1 MNRLSFRLPRR
12 SMKTKLFLYMLVPVI
27 LILVLLASCLSLF
40 DRFKTPKDTLAE
52 RLDMQAMS
60 FEQQLLSHRSSLI
73 TVGAYL
79 SGDAATL
86 IEAYLADAGISFDEL
101 SDGARL
107 ADLQERIIEPLRQYL
122 LQAECS
128 GAFVLLNA
136 TAGKNAAEPTRS
148 GLYLQVNGYEA
159 DRREII
165 LYRGI
170 PSVGKAHGIMPHRK
184 WRLEVQRNVIR
195 GWDDSRSHSH
205 SHSDP
210 ARMPAHTYRFTEIFT
225 LPGMSEKAM
234 LLMLPIRG
242 SDGKDLGVCGFEVS
256 ESCFARLHSQTT
268 KLSHFTGL
276 LTYDDDSHM
285 DGDSITS
292 FFSCGADGGY
302 YRAPGGVLAVS
313 DFGDGILKLTGED
326 NTYLG
331 MKRSYN
337 DARTGGSFATFVM
350 TNKSDYDSAAMDTIV
365 KNLLLIALL
374 TALSI
379 AFCVF
384 FSRSYLAPVLK
395 SLEQLKRDEQRAHRG
410 APVEIDDL
418 LAFLAEK
425 DRNKQSVIDGL
436 KLEMKEAN
444 EELSRI
450 QKEKTRIQ
458 EEYVRA
464 KTQITRLTSSSAQE
478 VDPEG
483 YAHFTANLCK
493 LTPRER
499 EIFDLYLGGR
509 NGKEIRDVL
518 CISENTLKYHN
529 KHIYETLNVSSRKEL
544 LRYAAM
550 LEKEAVQVG
559 GEA

>member
-60 FEQQLLSHRSSLI
+60 FEQQLLSHRNSLI

-184 WRLEVQRNVIR
+184 WRLEAQRNVIR
-195 GWDDSRSHSH
+195 GWDDSRSH

-242 SDGKDLGVCGFEVS
+242 SDGKALGVCGFEVS

-292 FFSCGADGGY
+292 FFSCGADDGY

-350 TNKSDYDSAAMDTIV
+350 TNKSDYDSAALDTIV

-410 APVEIDDL
+410 APVVIDDL

-544 LRYAAM
+544 LHYAAM

>member
-60 FEQQLLSHRSSLI
+60 FEQQLLSHRNSLI

-165 LYRGI
+165 LSRGI

-184 WRLEVQRNVIR
+184 WRLEAQRNVIR
-195 GWDDSRSHSH
+195 GWDDSRSHSN
-205 SHSDP
+205 SDP

-242 SDGKDLGVCGFEVS
+242 SDGKALGVCGFEVS

-292 FFSCGADGGY
+292 FFSCGADDGY

-313 DFGDGILKLTGED
+313 DFGDGILKLTGDD

-444 EELSRI
+444 EKLSRI

>member
-184 WRLEVQRNVIR
+184 WRLEAQRNVIR
-195 GWDDSRSHSH
+195 GWDDSHSH

-276 LTYDDDSHM
+276 LTYDDDSYM

-313 DFGDGILKLTGED
+313 DFGDGILKLTGDD

>member
-1 MNRLSFRLPRR
+1 
-12 SMKTKLFLYMLVPVI
+12 
-27 LILVLLASCLSLF
+27 
-40 DRFKTPKDTLAE
+40 
-52 RLDMQAMS
+52 
-60 FEQQLLSHRSSLI
+60 
-73 TVGAYL
+73 
-79 SGDAATL
+79 
-86 IEAYLADAGISFDEL
+86 
-101 SDGARL
+101 
-107 ADLQERIIEPLRQYL
+107 
-122 LQAECS
+122 
-128 GAFVLLNA
+128 
-136 TAGKNAAEPTRS
+136 
-148 GLYLQVNGYEA
+148 
-159 DRREII
+159 
-165 LYRGI
+165 
-170 PSVGKAHGIMPHRK
+170 
-184 WRLEVQRNVIR
+184 
-195 GWDDSRSHSH
+195 
-205 SHSDP
+205 
-210 ARMPAHTYRFTEIFT
+210 
-225 LPGMSEKAM
+225 
-234 LLMLPIRG
+234 MLPIRG
-242 SDGKDLGVCGFEVS
+242 SDGKALGVCGFEVS

-292 FFSCGADGGY
+292 FFSCGADDGY

-313 DFGDGILKLTGED
+313 DFGDGILKLTGDD

-509 NGKEIRDVL
+509 NGKEIRDIL

-544 LRYAAM
+544 LHYAAM

>member
-12 SMKTKLFLYMLVPVI
+12 SMKTKLFLYMLVPVT

-60 FEQQLLSHRSSLI
+60 FEQQLLSHRNSLI

-184 WRLEVQRNVIR
+184 WRLEAQRNVIR
-195 GWDDSRSHSH
+195 GWDDSRSN
-205 SHSDP
+205 SDP

-242 SDGKDLGVCGFEVS
+242 SDGKALGVCGFEVS

-292 FFSCGADGGY
+292 FFSCGADDGY

-313 DFGDGILKLTGED
+313 DFGDGILKLTGDD

-436 KLEMKEAN
+436 RLEMKEAN

-483 YAHFTANLCK
+483 YAHFAANLCK

-529 KHIYETLNVSSRKEL
+529 KHIYEMLNVSSRKEL
-544 LRYAAM
+544 LHYAAM

>member
-40 DRFKTPKDTLAE
+40 DRFKPPKDTLAE

-60 FEQQLLSHRSSLI
+60 FEQQLLSHRNSLI

-184 WRLEVQRNVIR
+184 WRLEAQRNVIR
-195 GWDDSRSHSH
+195 GWDDSRSHSN
-205 SHSDP
+205 SDP
-210 ARMPAHTYRFTEIFT
+210 ARMPAHTCRFTEIFT

-242 SDGKDLGVCGFEVS
+242 SDGKALGVCGFEVS

-285 DGDSITS
+285 DGESITS
-292 FFSCGADGGY
+292 FFSCGADDGY

-313 DFGDGILKLTGED
+313 DFGDGILELTGDD

-379 AFCVF
+379 AFCAF

-544 LRYAAM
+544 LHYAAM
-550 LEKEAVQVG
+550 LEKEVVQVG

>member
-60 FEQQLLSHRSSLI
+60 FEQQLLSHRNSLI

-184 WRLEVQRNVIR
+184 WRLEAQRNVIR
-195 GWDDSRSHSH
+195 GWDDSRSN
-205 SHSDP
+205 SDP

-242 SDGKDLGVCGFEVS
+242 SDGKALGVCGFEVS

-292 FFSCGADGGY
+292 FFSCGADDGY

-313 DFGDGILKLTGED
+313 DFGDGILELTGED

-518 CISENTLKYHN
+518 CISENTLKYPN
-529 KHIYETLNVSSRKEL
+529 QHIYETLNVSSRKEL
-544 LRYAAM
+544 LHYAAM

>member
-1 MNRLSFRLPRR
+1 
-12 SMKTKLFLYMLVPVI
+12 
-27 LILVLLASCLSLF
+27 
-40 DRFKTPKDTLAE
+40 
-52 RLDMQAMS
+52 
-60 FEQQLLSHRSSLI
+60 
-73 TVGAYL
+73 
-79 SGDAATL
+79 
-86 IEAYLADAGISFDEL
+86 
-101 SDGARL
+101 
-107 ADLQERIIEPLRQYL
+107 
-122 LQAECS
+122 
-128 GAFVLLNA
+128 
-136 TAGKNAAEPTRS
+136 
-148 GLYLQVNGYEA
+148 
-159 DRREII
+159 
-165 LYRGI
+165 
-170 PSVGKAHGIMPHRK
+170 
-184 WRLEVQRNVIR
+184 
-195 GWDDSRSHSH
+195 
-205 SHSDP
+205 
-210 ARMPAHTYRFTEIFT
+210 
-225 LPGMSEKAM
+225 
-234 LLMLPIRG
+234 
-242 SDGKDLGVCGFEVS
+242 
-256 ESCFARLHSQTT
+256 
-268 KLSHFTGL
+268 
-276 LTYDDDSHM
+276 M

-292 FFSCGADGGY
+292 FFSCGADDGY

-313 DFGDGILKLTGED
+313 DFGDGILKLTGDD

-544 LRYAAM
+544 LHYAAM

>member
-60 FEQQLLSHRSSLI
+60 FEQQLLSHRNSLI

-184 WRLEVQRNVIR
+184 WRLEAQRNVIR
-195 GWDDSRSHSH
+195 GWDDSRSHSN
-205 SHSDP
+205 SDP

-242 SDGKDLGVCGFEVS
+242 SDGKALGVCGFEVS

-292 FFSCGADGGY
+292 FFSCGADDGY

-313 DFGDGILKLTGED
+313 DFGDGILELTGDD

>member
-184 WRLEVQRNVIR
+184 WRLEAQRNVIR
-195 GWDDSRSHSH
+195 GWDDSHSRSH

-313 DFGDGILKLTGED
+313 DFGDGILELTGDD

-483 YAHFTANLCK
+483 YAHFKANLCK

>member
-1 MNRLSFRLPRR
+1 
-12 SMKTKLFLYMLVPVI
+12 MKTKLFLYMLVPVI

-40 DRFKTPKDTLAE
+40 DRFKPPKDTLAE

-60 FEQQLLSHRSSLI
+60 FEQQLLSHRNSLI

-184 WRLEVQRNVIR
+184 WRLEAQRNVIR
-195 GWDDSRSHSH
+195 GWDDSRSHSN
-205 SHSDP
+205 SDP
-210 ARMPAHTYRFTEIFT
+210 ARMPAHTCRFTEIFT

-242 SDGKDLGVCGFEVS
+242 SDGKALGVCGFEVS

-285 DGDSITS
+285 DGESITS
-292 FFSCGADGGY
+292 FFSCGADDGY

-313 DFGDGILKLTGED
+313 DFGDGILELTGDD

-379 AFCVF
+379 AFCAF

-544 LRYAAM
+544 LHYAAM
-550 LEKEAVQVG
+550 LEKEVVQVG

>member
-60 FEQQLLSHRSSLI
+60 FEQQLLSHRNSLI

-184 WRLEVQRNVIR
+184 WRLEAQRNVIR

-205 SHSDP
+205 SDS

-292 FFSCGADGGY
+292 FFSCGADDGY

-337 DARTGGSFATFVM
+337 DARTGGSFATFAM

-544 LRYAAM
+544 LHYAAM

>member
-60 FEQQLLSHRSSLI
+60 FEQQLLSHRNSLI

-184 WRLEVQRNVIR
+184 WRLEAQRNVIR
-195 GWDDSRSHSH
+195 GWDDSHSRSH

-292 FFSCGADGGY
+292 FFSCGADDGY

-337 DARTGGSFATFVM
+337 DARTGGSFATFAM

-544 LRYAAM
+544 LHYAAM

>member
-60 FEQQLLSHRSSLI
+60 FEQQLLSHRNSLI

-210 ARMPAHTYRFTEIFT
+210 ARMPAHTYCFTEIFT

-313 DFGDGILKLTGED
+313 DFGDGILKLTGDD

-544 LRYAAM
+544 LHYAAM

>member
-60 FEQQLLSHRSSLI
+60 FEQQLLSHRNSLI

-101 SDGARL
+101 SDSARL

-184 WRLEVQRNVIR
+184 WRLEAQRNVIR
-195 GWDDSRSHSH
+195 GWDDSHSHSH

-292 FFSCGADGGY
+292 FFSCGADDGY

-313 DFGDGILKLTGED
+313 DFGDGILELTGDD

-337 DARTGGSFATFVM
+337 DARTGGSFATFAM

>member
-60 FEQQLLSHRSSLI
+60 FEQQLLSHRNSLI

-184 WRLEVQRNVIR
+184 WRLEAQRNVIR
-195 GWDDSRSHSH
+195 GWDDSHSRSH

-210 ARMPAHTYRFTEIFT
+210 ARMPAHTYCFTEIFT

-242 SDGKDLGVCGFEVS
+242 SDGKALGVCGFEVS

-268 KLSHFTGL
+268 KLSHFTGR

-285 DGDSITS
+285 DGDSIIS
-292 FFSCGADGGY
+292 FFSCGADDGY
-302 YRAPGGVLAVS
+302 YRAPGGVLAGS
-313 DFGDGILKLTGED
+313 DFGDGILKLTGDD

-544 LRYAAM
+544 LHYAAM

>member
-1 MNRLSFRLPRR
+1 
-12 SMKTKLFLYMLVPVI
+12 MKTKLFLYMLVPVI

-60 FEQQLLSHRSSLI
+60 FEQQLLSHRNSLI

-101 SDGARL
+101 SNGARL

-184 WRLEVQRNVIR
+184 WRLEAQQNVIR
-195 GWDDSRSHSH
+195 GWDDSHSH

-292 FFSCGADGGY
+292 FFSCGADDGY

-313 DFGDGILKLTGED
+313 DFGDGILELTGED

-544 LRYAAM
+544 LHYAAM
-550 LEKEAVQVG
+550 LEKEAVQIG